1 MPYVKR
7 NEQREII
14 ALSEKSLE
22 GFSELLAQDDPT
34 IVKFIETLSGEQA
47 HMMESDLDFVRV
59 LEDLIDVLVAKNY
72 ILFTD
77 LPDIAQEKMRE
88 RQVLRGK
95 LSSRLDLFSDDD
107 DDGFF

>member
-7 NEQREII
+7 NTEGEIVAISQSPEQ
-14 ALSEKSLE
+14 
-22 GFSELLAQDDPT
+22 GFSELLPKSDPS
-34 IVKFIETLSGEQA
+34 ILKFIEQVGGEQTR
-47 HMMESDLDFVRV
+47 MMESDLEFVRV

-77 LPDIAQEKMRE
+77 LPEVAQEKMRE

-95 LSSRLDLFSDDD
+95 LSSRLELLSDDD
-107 DDGFF
+107 EGFF